1 MSIKE
6 TVKEIFDDGVDG
18 ITFLPQG
25 DIDNLQIRGF
35 LYDKKSK
42 YEVSGLGNLFHIV
55 LYKCDGNG
63 IITHKDNFVAVLTD
77 PYVYASHVIECGFFG
92 IITKKTKSSSKFIK
106 ELYSKVT
113 LA

>member
-1 MSIKE
+1 MSITE

-25 DIDNLQIRGF
+25 ELDNLQIRGF
-35 LYDKKSK
+35 LYDTKSK
-42 YEVSGLGNLFHIV
+42 YDVSSLGNVFHIV
-55 LYKCDGNG
+55 LYKCDEDG

-92 IITKKTKSSSKFIK
+92 IITKKTKKSNKFIK

-113 LA
+113 MA